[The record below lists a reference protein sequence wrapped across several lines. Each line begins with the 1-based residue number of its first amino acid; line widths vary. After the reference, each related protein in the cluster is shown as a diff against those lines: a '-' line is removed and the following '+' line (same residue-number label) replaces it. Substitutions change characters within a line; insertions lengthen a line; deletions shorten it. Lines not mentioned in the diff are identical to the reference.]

1 MTRLAAL
8 AALCVA
14 ALSVSPVAHAK
25 SPCWKQL
32 INDWYDGR
40 IEKIYPKHCYREA
53 IRHLP
58 KDAEIYSNARS
69 DIERALQAALVG
81 KLPPP
86 NGTGKGKGKGKG
98 TRPKGSR
105 GNGTNTVN
113 ANGGTPPESGLS
125 SRLLEKLGPS
135 KADSLPVP
143 LLVLGGLALL
153 LMAAGGAGVIARR
166 VQERRAGPPP
176 PAES

>member
-1 MTRLAAL
+1 MKSLIRLAAL

-14 ALSVSPVAHAK
+14 ALSVSPAAHAK

-40 IEKIYPKHCYREA
+40 IEKIYPKQCYRQA

-69 DIERALQAALVG
+69 DIERALQAALVH
-81 KLPPP
+81 KLPGP
-86 NGTGKGKGKGKG
+86 NKTGKGGGKGG
-98 TRPKGSR
+98 KGSK
-105 GNGTNTVN
+105 
-113 ANGGTPPESGLS
+113 AGGTTSTSGENVGGEQPESGLS
-125 SRLLEKLGPS
+125 GRLLEKLGPS

-166 VQERRAGPPP
+166 VQEKRAQPPDD
-176 PAES
+176 

>member
-1 MTRLAAL
+1 MKSLIRLAAL

-14 ALSVSPVAHAK
+14 ALSVSPAAHAK
-25 SPCWKQL
+25 GPCWKQL

-69 DIERALQAALVG
+69 DIERALQAAALG

-86 NGTGKGKGKGKG
+86 NRKSKG
-98 TRPKGSR
+98 PKGPNSKNP
-105 GNGTNTVN
+105 GSGN
-113 ANGGTPPESGLS
+113 ANGGEQPESGLS
-125 SRLLEKLGPS
+125 GRLLEKLGPS

-166 VQERRAGPPP
+166 VQEKRAGPPP
-176 PAES
+176 PAEL